1 VTDPTAGH
9 DPYDELAA
17 GFALHALDPA
27 DQRQFLAHVTDCDRC
42 QAAVGDYTEV
52 TAALAESRPAA
63 LDPSPQLGRRIMAA
77 IADEPQQLSRPRG
90 TAAPSADGAV
100 RPAGTADPDGADG
113 ADGTLRPPR
122 AVGDL
127 AARRNRHRRPRSR
140 TAALAGAAAAVVIA
154 AGGIWGGLAATGG
167 GASGGTASVA
177 GCAQPHACRQVLLT
191 SATSQASARVVIKGN
206 VAWLI
211 PSRLPADNS
220 TEQVY
225 VLWQITG
232 ARKALPV
239 GSFDVR
245 AHRGAAVRI
254 GPLDAGYHA
263 TRAFAISLE
272 PGRAIPAKPSHTVAL
287 GQVAA

>member
-1 VTDPTAGH
+1 VTDSTAGH
-9 DPYDELAA
+9 EPYDELAA
-17 GFALHALDPA
+17 GFALHALDPE
-27 DQRQFLAHVTDCDRC
+27 DQRQFLLHVADCARC

-52 TAALAESRPAA
+52 AAALAESRSAV

-77 IADEPQQLSRPRG
+77 IADEPQQLSRPPG
-90 TAAPSADGAV
+90 TAVPSASGPGRAG
-100 RPAGTADPDGADG
+100 GTAGPDGADG
-113 ADGTLRPPR
+113 TAWPPR

-140 TAALAGAAAAVVIA
+140 TAAFAGAAAAVVIA
-154 AGGIWGGLAATGG
+154 VGGIWGGLAATGG
-167 GASGGTASVA
+167 GAAGGAASVA
-177 GCAQPHACRQVLLT
+177 GCAQPDACRQVLLT
-191 SATSQASARVVIKGN
+191 SATSQASARVVIKGD

-225 VLWQITG
+225 VLWQIDG
-232 ARKALPV
+232 ARKALAV

-245 AHRGAAVRI
+245 AHHGAAVRI
-254 GPLDAGYHA
+254 GRLDVGYHV
-263 TRAFAISLE
+263 TRGFAISLE

-287 GQVAA
+287 GQVAS